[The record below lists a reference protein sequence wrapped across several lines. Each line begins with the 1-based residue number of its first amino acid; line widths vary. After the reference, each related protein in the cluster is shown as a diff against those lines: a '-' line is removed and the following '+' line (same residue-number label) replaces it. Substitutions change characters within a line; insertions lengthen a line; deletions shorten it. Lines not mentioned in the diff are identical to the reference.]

1 MYIRELN
8 LDPVNARGRGR
19 RRGSTST
26 TEEHEMS
33 PKKNEDSCNG
43 FDSTFTHQ
51 DWLNFLQ
58 NKLLGCISWTMVRR
72 PSSLFYISTSKW
84 RPKVEHLKKKKQQRI
99 NCRFALDRTWKT
111 KLISACI
118 LQCHQQNGNFK
129 IGKIQIYRSS
139 CSCVLLFLF
148 TGEIGS
154 NILMAGHL
162 SAVLMTFT
170 FTVHFQLQCFHFDS
184 GDHKRLIAVFV
195 LFTLPAGGSPQS
207 LKHIPYELWVD
218 VIIGFLQAACHQK

>member
-1 MYIRELN
+1 MDSENGKRKTGNVTWINVRAHAAVYIRELN

-84 RPKVEHLKKKKQQRI
+84 RPKVEHLKKKNNNELIAGLLWIEHEKQNSFPHAFFNATNKMGI
-99 NCRFALDRTWKT
+99 LKLEKYKSTALRVVAFCCFYSQAK
-111 KLISACI
+111 
-118 LQCHQQNGNFK
+118 
-129 IGKIQIYRSS
+129 
-139 CSCVLLFLF
+139 
-148 TGEIGS
+148 
-154 NILMAGHL
+154 
-162 SAVLMTFT
+162 SAVTFSW
-170 FTVHFQLQCFHFDS
+170 Q
-184 GDHKRLIAVFV
+184 
-195 LFTLPAGGSPQS
+195 
-207 LKHIPYELWVD
+207 
-218 VIIGFLQAACHQK
+218 VICLRFL